1 MSHRS
6 RLERLAAGKRAE
18 GMADPELLGAEDGT
32 GAGGLSHYVHSA
44 DTAPRMVGTLRSM
57 PGELSHGKYAGKTV
71 PASSMAWQVDTGS
84 SEESGSE
91 LDELNAKF
99 DAAMA
104 GASSDS
110 DSDGSEED
118 ARSDSSADELG
129 EAGVDDVD
137 DEIAALEA
145 QDAAAI
151 TAMSK
156 SSKADVA
163 RARVGMRQVT
173 LHEAWLEARI
183 RAQPALASA
192 AQLPVRPVW
201 TEFRDASPVVQRAMS
216 NAVHQAEGL
225 LVELCEAW
233 STLLSEQP
241 AIHAALRA
249 PGRQSGH
256 SSTLIPAGVKRGR
269 DATAAPQASCAAWWQ
284 VIETGLN
291 ASADWQAQVLD
302 SVATSAAVQASGFK
316 ALRAARQEQS
326 ESSSTP
332 VTSALQAVLA
342 DADKVVRRAAAPA
355 ASVRMVGCQP
365 RTGVSRAA
373 NDTAAW
379 CEDVY
384 DDTDFYQ
391 GLLREFVANATASGH
406 ADKAAGVVPA
416 KHKSVKRDVDRRA
429 SKGRKI
435 RYFVHDKMVNF
446 AAPTPLPPLP
456 DDAAPVNIDQLV
468 SSLFKA

>member
-32 GAGGLSHYVHSA
+32 GAGGLSQYRHST
-44 DTAPRMVGTLRSM
+44 DTARRMVGSLRSM
-57 PGELSHGKYAGKTV
+57 PGELSRGKYAGETV
-71 PASSMAWQVDTGS
+71 PASSMAWQVDEGS

-118 ARSDSSADELG
+118 ARNDSSEDELG

-163 RARVGMRQVT
+163 RARAGMRQVT

-201 TEFRDASPVVQRAMS
+201 TEFHDASPVMQRAMS

-241 AIHAALRA
+241 AIHAALQA
-249 PGRQSGH
+249 PGCS
-256 SSTLIPAGVKRGR
+256 LIPAGVKRGR
-269 DATAAPQASCAAWWQ
+269 DGTAAPQASCAAWWRS
-284 VIETGLN
+284 IEAGLN
-291 ASADWQAQVLD
+291 ASADWQAQGLD

-326 ESSSTP
+326 ENSVTP

-342 DADKVVRRAAAPA
+342 DADKVARRAAAPA
-355 ASVRMVGCQP
+355 ASVRMVGCEP
-365 RTGVSRAA
+365 CTGASRAGSDA
-373 NDTAAW
+373 AAW

-391 GLLREFVANATASGH
+391 GLLREFVANATASGQ

-435 RYFVHDKMVNF
+435 RYFVHDKMINF